1 MGLNSNSIFK
11 HIEVLHAIYD
21 PVDSFFTIHQSEI
34 KHSIVVKTSTATAHH
49 ASLLTLTKIYKMKA
63 TREDVRVEAH
73 VEHVL
78 LFVVVVYF
86 FVAVNS
92 QWDARHV
99 ELRQIV
105 PIKRQS

>member
-11 HIEVLHAIYD
+11 HIEVLHAIYG

-34 KHSIVVKTSTATAHH
+34 KQYCRKNFSAE
-49 ASLLTLTKIYKMKA
+49 LTLTKIYKMKA
-63 TREDVRVEAH
+63 TKATREDVRVGAH

-105 PIKRQS
+105 PIRRQS

>member
-1 MGLNSNSIFK
+1 MK
-11 HIEVLHAIYD
+11 
-21 PVDSFFTIHQSEI
+21 
-34 KHSIVVKTSTATAHH
+34 AT
-49 ASLLTLTKIYKMKA
+49 KA
-63 TREDVRVEAH
+63 TREDVRVGAH

-105 PIKRQS
+105 PIRRQSGKY